1 MGFRQHDI
9 RLCLSKFEVVHPTH
23 PTFAIAQKL
32 LQTVSL
38 KEPEK
43 LIFVPYS
50 DEWNISFIRHKRTTK
65 YIHDRKHIVEIKRI
79 TEKRQEMRDTVKGKE
94 IPVRLENDH
103 TEVEVIQTVIQ
114 ALTCSNFVWNTCS

>member
-1 MGFRQHDI
+1 M
-9 RLCLSKFEVVHPTH
+9 
-23 PTFAIAQKL
+23 FAIAQKL

-43 LIFVPYS
+43 LILVPYS

-65 YIHDRKHIVEIKRI
+65 YIHDKKYIVEIKHI

-103 TEVEVIQTVIQ
+103 TEVEVIQTVINSGLNLQ
-114 ALTCSNFVWNTCS
+114 